1 MSIRQA
7 VGFHMVIWLSGLR
20 TISPTSYEAAG
31 WQPGQAESVGN
42 DRITVAALR
51 PQDLLEDAFRPIA
64 RDGAGTIEVV
74 LRLLHSLEILAQHNP
89 HLREAALDAA
99 QDAAGHAQRA
109 LTAPSDLQALHSA
122 SQFAVS
128 A

>member
-7 VGFHMVIWLSGLR
+7 VGFHMVIWLSGPQ
-20 TISPTSYEAAG
+20 TISPTLYEAAG

-74 LRLLHSLEILAQHNP
+74 LRLLHSLEIWRNSILICERQHLMPPRTLPVAHNEP
-89 HLREAALDAA
+89 SRR
-99 QDAAGHAQRA
+99 RA
-109 LTAPSDLQALHSA
+109 ICKLCIRPA
-122 SQFAVS
+122 SS
-128 A
+128 L